1 MNNWRPQLYRK
12 KGKELGVDP
21 EVITHAIEIGTSITR
36 KHRSIPPIFT
46 LKHLA
51 LVSEVPVHKLRRV
64 VSRDERYGYHY
75 RFFQI
80 KKRSK
85 KGCNAGKRFICI
97 PSEDLMR
104 VQKCI
109 NSLILSKIPSHSAS
123 FAYTKGISIRDAAN
137 VHCGCRWLIKLD
149 IRSYFESISERSVYK
164 VFRSVGFP
172 ALLSFEMARICT
184 RVIPRKELDV
194 NSRWTTLR
202 YKRGR
207 ITSYRNWNVGSL
219 PHGAPSSPML
229 ANLASIQFDEDIAD
243 IASKHGLEY
252 TRYAD
257 DIALSTDNDAF
268 SRGQASKVIQEVYCA
283 MRRYG
288 FEPNT
293 AKASVTPPG
302 GRKVVLGLLVDG
314 PFPRLTREFR
324 SNIKQ
329 HLYFCKKAGWGPA
342 KHARNRNFASVIGFK
357 NHLFG
362 LISYAMQIDPDFGRK
377 MRQDFEGIA
386 WPL

>member
-1 MNNWRPQLYRK
+1 
-12 KGKELGVDP
+12 
-21 EVITHAIEIGTSITR
+21 
-36 KHRSIPPIFT
+36 
-46 LKHLA
+46 
-51 LVSEVPVHKLRRV
+51 
-64 VSRDERYGYHY
+64 
-75 RFFQI
+75 
-80 KKRSK
+80 
-85 KGCNAGKRFICI
+85 
-97 PSEDLMR
+97 
-104 VQKCI
+104 
-109 NSLILSKIPSHSAS
+109 
-123 FAYTKGISIRDAAN
+123 
-137 VHCGCRWLIKLD
+137 
-149 IRSYFESISERSVYK
+149 
-164 VFRSVGFP
+164 
-172 ALLSFEMARICT
+172 
-184 RVIPRKELDV
+184 
-194 NSRWTTLR
+194 
-202 YKRGR
+202 
-207 ITSYRNWNVGSL
+207 
-219 PHGAPSSPML
+219 ML

-252 TRYAD
+252 TRSAD